1 MDNDSCHYPGD
12 FVLDFFIYLILER
25 NMRQMKNS
33 GIEWVGE
40 IPAEWEC
47 KPIRALFLE
56 NNNKNYFGKETKA
69 LQFKFGKIVPKQN
82 FNADDDDY
90 VAETILKYN
99 IVDKGMIVING
110 LNLNFDF
117 VTKRVGLVR
126 DRGIITS
133 AYMSFSVKDVQTVM
147 SEYACYLLKSYDNC
161 AAFHNMGGGVRKILN
176 FDELKHN
183 LFVLPPYS
191 EQKAIAEFLDKKCGE
206 VDALIADIQQEIET
220 LEQYKRSAITE
231 SVTKGLDPSVPMK
244 DSGAGWM
251 PTVPAH
257 WLVEKIK
264 YHLHLKTQKN
274 MSDRQVLSLYRDYG
288 IVPKDSRDDNHNVT
302 SEDTSSY
309 RYVRVGDF
317 VVNKMKAW
325 QGSVAVS
332 QYEGIVSPA
341 YFVYEFIDESFDKKY
356 FHYLL
361 RNKSYTTE
369 FMRLS
374 GGIRVG
380 QWDLPAEAFE
390 NTLVLI
396 PPIEEQQQIA
406 DYLDKKCKEIEGVI
420 ADKQSQIET
429 LESYK
434 KSLIYEYVTGKKEV
448 IAQ

>member
-1 MDNDSCHYPGD
+1 
-12 FVLDFFIYLILER
+12 
-25 NMRQMKNS
+25 
-33 GIEWVGE
+33 
-40 IPAEWEC
+40 
-47 KPIRALFLE
+47 
-56 NNNKNYFGKETKA
+56 
-69 LQFKFGKIVPKQN
+69 
-82 FNADDDDY
+82 
-90 VAETILKYN
+90 
-99 IVDKGMIVING
+99 
-110 LNLNFDF
+110 
-117 VTKRVGLVR
+117 
-126 DRGIITS
+126 
-133 AYMSFSVKDVQTVM
+133 
-147 SEYACYLLKSYDNC
+147 
-161 AAFHNMGGGVRKILN
+161 
-176 FDELKHN
+176 
-183 LFVLPPYS
+183 
-191 EQKAIAEFLDKKCGE
+191 
-206 VDALIADIQQEIET
+206 
-220 LEQYKRSAITE
+220 
-231 SVTKGLDPSVPMK
+231 
-244 DSGAGWM
+244 
-251 PTVPAH
+251 
-257 WLVEKIK
+257 
-264 YHLHLKTQKN
+264 

-309 RYVRVGDF
+309 RFVRVGDF

-390 NTLVLI
+390 STLVLI

-448 IAQ
+448 G

>member
-1 MDNDSCHYPGD
+1 M
-12 FVLDFFIYLILER
+12 EKK
-25 NMRQMKNS
+25 MKDS

-40 IPAEWEC
+40 IPEHWE
-47 KPIRALFLE
+47 
-56 NNNKNYFGKETKA
+56 
-69 LQFKFGKIVPKQN
+69 
-82 FNADDDDY
+82 
-90 VAETILKYN
+90 
-99 IVDKGMIVING
+99 
-110 LNLNFDF
+110 
-117 VTKRVGLVR
+117 VTKTKYQFQYKKEIAGLQSDKYERLALTMKNVVKRSKEDNTGLQPEKFETYQILRQDELVFKLIDLQNVSTSRVGRSSYV
-126 DRGIITS
+126 GIVS
-133 AYMSFSVKDVQTVM
+133 PAYIILRQHGKVLPC
-147 SEYACYLLKSYDNC
+147 YAEKYFYVLWKNQVFNSLGDD
-161 AAFHNMGGGVRKILN
+161 GVRSNLGKDDLLN
-176 FDELKHN
+176 IPIP
-183 LFVLPPYS
+183 VPPLS
-191 EQKAIAEFLDKKCGE
+191 EQKTIAGFLDKKCGE

-220 LEQYKRSAITE
+220 LEQYKRSVITE
-231 SVTKGLDPSVPMK
+231 AVTKGLDPSVPMK

-361 RNKSYTTE
+361 RNKSYTIE

-406 DYLDKKCKEIEGVI
+406 DYLDKKCKEIEEII

-448 IAQ
+448 IA

>member
-1 MDNDSCHYPGD
+1 
-12 FVLDFFIYLILER
+12 
-25 NMRQMKNS
+25 MRQMKNS

-82 FNADDDDY
+82 FNADDDEY

-133 AYMSFSVKDVQTVM
+133 AYMSFSVKDLQTVM
-147 SEYACYLLKSYDNC
+147 PEYACYLLKSYDNC

-183 LFVLPPYS
+183 LFVLPPLFV
-191 EQKAIAEFLDKKCGE
+191 QRAIAEFLDKKCGE

-220 LEQYKRSAITE
+220 LEQYKRSVITE
-231 SVTKGLDPSVPMK
+231 AVTKGLDPSVPMI
-244 DSGAGWM
+244 DSGIDYLGRINSEWRLTKLGYICQKLNRPVPEKAEALICSNKGKVVLREDVSVGLISENDRMYQGVKVGDLCIHGMDTWHGAIAVSSLNGKIT
-251 PTVPAH
+251 TVVH
-257 WLVEKIK
+257 CC
-264 YHLHLKTQKN
+264 
-274 MSDRQVLSLYRDYG
+274 
-288 IVPKDSRDDNHNVT
+288 DSREDKRFIAYYLQMLAFKKVYKAISNGVRGNT
-302 SEDTSSY
+302 SDFRSWDKA
-309 RYVRVGDF
+309 GDIYI
-317 VVNKMKAW
+317 VLPNK
-325 QGSVAVS
+325 
-332 QYEGIVSPA
+332 E
-341 YFVYEFIDESFDKKY
+341 
-356 FHYLL
+356 
-361 RNKSYTTE
+361 T
-369 FMRLS
+369 
-374 GGIRVG
+374 
-380 QWDLPAEAFE
+380 
-390 NTLVLI
+390 
-396 PPIEEQQQIA
+396 QQQIA

-420 ADKQSQIET
+420 AEKQSQIET

-448 IAQ
+448 G